1 MPGGYLVQT
10 GTLIV
15 CPHGGMVQLMTSN
28 TRAVAMATLVTA
40 PLPVQVIQPCSLAAS
55 GAQCTA
61 LNVLVPTTRVMA
73 NGSPL
78 FAFTPEPTTISAG
91 PSPGPGQAA
100 GVQTRVW
107 GM

>member
-15 CPHGGMVQLMTSN
+15 CPHGGLVQLTSSN
-28 TRAVAMATLVTA
+28 TRVLAMATLITA
-40 PLPVQVIQPCSLAAS
+40 PLPLQVIQPCSLAAS
-55 GAQCTA
+55 GGQCTA
-61 LNVLVPTTRVMA
+61 LNVLVPTTRVLA

-78 FAFTPEPTTISAG
+78 FAYTPEPTTMSAG
-91 PSPGPGQAA
+91 PSPGPGQA
-100 GVQTRVW
+100 GSFQTRVW